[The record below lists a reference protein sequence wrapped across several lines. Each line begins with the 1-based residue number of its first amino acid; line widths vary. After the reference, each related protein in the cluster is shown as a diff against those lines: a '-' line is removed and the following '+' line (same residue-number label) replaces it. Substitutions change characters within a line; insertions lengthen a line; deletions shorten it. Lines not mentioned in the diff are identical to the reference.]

1 MVLVDS
7 SVWID
12 YFNGTPS
19 AEAEL
24 LDSLLGHEDLLTGD
38 LILGEVLRGFGRAA
52 DFRRASSLM
61 ATLAYEDMLG
71 KDIALRSVGYYRA
84 LRRRGVTVRKTI
96 DVFIATFCIL
106 RGHAL
111 LHRDRDFEPFTR
123 FGLVSA
129 ST

>member
-19 AEAEL
+19 AEA
-24 LDSLLGHEDLLTGD
+24 DLLTGD
-38 LILGEVLRGFGRAA
+38 LILGEVLRGFERAA

-61 ATLAYEDMLG
+61 AKLFYEDMLG
-71 KDIALRSVGYYRA
+71 KDVALRSVGYYRA
-84 LRRRGVTVRKTI
+84 LRRRGITVRKTI

-106 RGHAL
+106 RGHSL
-111 LHRDRDFEPFTR
+111 LHRDRDFAPFAR
-123 FGLVSA
+123 FGLVTA
-129 ST
+129 SS